1 MRVGR
6 LLDTEIEIIE
16 AIAELVRRKA
26 RRLLGSPALLLAG
39 VACLAGGI
47 LVNEPQGV
55 LNG

>member
-26 RRLLGSPALLLAG
+26 RPLLGSLALLLAG

-47 LVNEPQGV
+47 LVNELQEV